1 MLVSALG
8 AQPHEPS
15 LLRMRMARTAMTEKK
30 HMRGKSSTAVITDP
44 QVAAKA
50 AGLRYVT
57 DTSPGMGR
65 QRAGKGFTYLD
76 VYGRPMRDPQA
87 LQRIR
92 SLGIPPAWTKVWI
105 CPIPQGHLQAT
116 GYDAKGRKQY
126 RYHPRWREVRDET
139 KYGRMLAFGE
149 ALPLIRKQVEHDLA
163 LPGLPRAK
171 VLATALRLLET
182 TLIRV
187 GNEEYVRANRSFG
200 LTTLRDRHVD
210 IAGATLR
217 FHFRGKSGKEHT
229 LQINDRR
236 LARIVKRCQEI
247 PGQELFQYHDDEGQ
261 RRTIDSADV
270 NEYLRQITGQDFTSK
285 DFRTWN
291 GTVLAIRALQAC
303 GEGESA
309 AHAKKAVVEAIKTVA
324 GQLGNTPA
332 ICRKCYVH
340 PAVIEA
346 YLEGSLLQ
354 MLQRLGE
361 VDSPD
366 AVQGLS
372 PEEGRVLE
380 FLRQALAQEAHGV
393 RTPAS
398 AL

>member
-1 MLVSALG
+1 
-8 AQPHEPS
+8 
-15 LLRMRMARTAMTEKK
+15 
-30 HMRGKSSTAVITDP
+30 
-44 QVAAKA
+44 
-50 AGLRYVT
+50 
-57 DTSPGMGR
+57 MGR

-76 VYGRPMRDPQA
+76 VDGRPMRDPQA

-149 ALPLIRKQVEHDLA
+149 VLPLIRKQVEHDLA

-366 AVQGLS
+366 VVQGLS
-372 PEEGRVLE
+372 PEEGRVLA

>member
-1 MLVSALG
+1 MT
-8 AQPHEPS
+8 
-15 LLRMRMARTAMTEKK
+15 RTAMTAKK
-30 HMRGKSSTAVITDP
+30 RMPGKLSPALIADP
-44 QVAAKA
+44 QASAKA

-57 DTSPGMGR
+57 DASPGIR
-65 QRAGKGFTYLD
+65 RKRAGKGFTYLD
-76 VYGRPMRDPQA
+76 VDGRAIRDPQE
-87 LQRIR
+87 LQRLN

-105 CPIPQGHLQAT
+105 CPMPQGHLQAI
-116 GYDAKGRKQY
+116 GHDVKGRKQY

-149 ALPLIRKQVEHDLA
+149 ALPRIRKQVEHDLA

-171 VLATALRLLET
+171 VLATVLQLLET
-182 TLIRV
+182 TLMRV
-187 GNEEYVRANRSFG
+187 GNEEYARANHSFG

-229 LQINDRR
+229 VELNDRR
-236 LARIVKRCQEI
+236 LARTVKRCQEL
-247 PGQELFQYHDDEGQ
+247 PGQELFQYRDDEGQ

-291 GTVLAIRALQAC
+291 GTVLAIRALQSC

-309 AHAKKAVVEAIKTVA
+309 SQAKKAVVEAIKTVA
-324 GQLGNTPA
+324 AQLGNTPA

-346 YLEGSLLQ
+346 YLAGSLLQ
-354 MLQRLGE
+354 MLRRLGE
-361 VDSPD
+361 VDTPD

-372 PEEGRVLE
+372 AEEGRVLA
-380 FLRQALAQEAHGV
+380 FLRQALAQGAPGV
-393 RTPAS
+393 RTPGS
-398 AL
+398 SL

>member
-1 MLVSALG
+1 MTAKK
-8 AQPHEPS
+8 
-15 LLRMRMARTAMTEKK
+15 RT
-30 HMRGKSSTAVITDP
+30 RGKPSPALIADLRVS
-44 QVAAKA
+44 AKA
-50 AGLRYVT
+50 AGLRYDT
-57 DTSPGMGR
+57 DASPGIR
-65 QRAGKGFTYLD
+65 RKRAGKGFTYVD
-76 VYGRPMRDPQA
+76 VEGRRLRDPQE
-87 LQRIR
+87 LQRIK

-126 RYHPRWREVRDET
+126 RYHPRWRNVRDET

-163 LPGLPRAK
+163 LPGLTRAK
-171 VLATALRLLET
+171 VLATVLQLLET

-229 LQINDRR
+229 VEINDRR
-236 LARIVKRCQEI
+236 VALIVKRCQEI
-247 PGQELFQYHDDEGQ
+247 PGQELFQYRDDEGQ
-261 RRTIDSADV
+261 RRAIDSADV
-270 NEYLRQITGQDFTSK
+270 NDYLRQVTGQDFTSK

-291 GTVLAIRALQAC
+291 GTVLAVRALQTC
-303 GEGESA
+303 GARESTA
-309 AHAKKAVVEAIKTVA
+309 QAKKAVAEAIRTVA
-324 GQLGNTPA
+324 AQLGNTPA

-346 YLEGSLLQ
+346 YLEGSLLE

-361 VDSPD
+361 PDSAGPL
-366 AVQGLS
+366 QGLS
-372 PEEGRVLE
+372 AEERRVLA
-380 FLRQALAQEAHGV
+380 FLRQALASGGSEPELPPPSLEGV
-393 RTPAS
+393 ATGLAT
-398 AL
+398 A

>member
-1 MLVSALG
+1 
-8 AQPHEPS
+8 
-15 LLRMRMARTAMTEKK
+15 MTEKK
-30 HMRGKSSTAVITDP
+30 HMQGKLSTALITAP
-44 QVAAKA
+44 QASAKA

-57 DTSPGMGR
+57 DVSPGIRRKG
-65 QRAGKGFTYLD
+65 AGKGFTYLD
-76 VYGRPMRDPQA
+76 ADGRPIRDPQE
-87 LQRIR
+87 LQRLK
-92 SLGIPPAWTKVWI
+92 SLGIPPAWTKIWI
-105 CPIPQGHLQAT
+105 CPLPQGHLQAT
-116 GYDAKGRKQY
+116 GYDARGRKQY

-171 VLATALRLLET
+171 VLATILQLLET

-187 GNEEYVRANRSFG
+187 GNEEYARANRSFG

-217 FHFRGKSGKEHT
+217 FHFRGKSGREHAVA
-229 LQINDRR
+229 INDRR
-236 LARIVKRCQEI
+236 LARIVKRCQEL
-247 PGQELFQYHDDEGQ
+247 PGQELFQYRDDEGQ

-270 NEYLRQITGQDFTSK
+270 NEYLHQITGQDFTSK

-291 GTVLAIRALQAC
+291 GTVLAIQALQAC
-303 GEGESA
+303 GAGESA
-309 AHAKKAVVEAIKTVA
+309 AAAKKAVVEAIKAVA
-324 GQLGNTPA
+324 AQLGNTPA

-361 VDSPD
+361 ADTPD

-372 PEEGRVLE
+372 AGEGRVLA
-380 FLRQALAQEAHGV
+380 FLRQALAHKTHGV
-393 RTPAS
+393 RTSAS
-398 AL
+398 SL